1 MKNLLKIVT
10 IVTPVMLVACSNT
23 NTADNS
29 LNNYLKSLS
38 IVKENHAVIT
48 ENNEQY
54 ILDTYIQP
62 FSRPYFI
69 NVVKQNGTEINDNT
83 ALKITKE
90 YIKPRGCTTSI
101 ENESIF
107 KKSSDKKQIII
118 KLEC

>member
-1 MKNLLKIVT
+1 MKNLFKIIT
-10 IVTPVMLVACSNT
+10 IVIHLMLIACSNIT
-23 NTADNS
+23 DNS
-29 LNNYLKSLS
+29 LNNYLKNLS
-38 IVKENHAVIT
+38 IIKENHAVIT

-69 NVVKQNGTEINDNT
+69 NVVKQNGTTINDKV
-83 ALKITKE
+83 ALKIAKE
-90 YIKPRGCTTSI
+90 YIKPRGCTTQI

-107 KKSSDKKQIII
+107 KKSPYKKQIII